1 MSEPLL
7 YYSPLKIVYQ
17 GSKRS
22 KEWTSS
28 SLMAFVNEQ

>member
-7 YYSPLKIVYQ
+7 TYSPLKFEFQ